1 MTQSPGPFRFP
12 ASHRLS
18 GTLQF
23 AAVFDG
29 KCRKSV
35 GPLTLVARPNALPHN
50 RLGCSVSR
58 RVGTAVKRNRIKRL
72 LREAYRL
79 DQHEWCTRSGSDAS
93 AGRHHRTTVEGLSPD
108 RHIAPVRRRAA
119 APLDPVEAAGI
130 FRARLPGDAGAFHG
144 RALPVRPDV
153 QPVHDRRHP
162 QIRPMARHVARPQTH
177 RPLPPLGRLRP
188 RPGVSVDEES

>member
-79 DQHEWCTRSGSDAS
+79 DQHELPRSYDLVVIVHPHDTLSLDEY
-93 AGRHHRTTVEGLSPD
+93 RTML
-108 RHIAPVRRRAA
+108 
-119 APLDPVEAAGI
+119 
-130 FRARLPGDAGAFHG
+130 AGACRMVHQEWQRRQRRQKPPHDSG
-144 RALPVRPDV
+144 RVEP
-153 QPVHDRRHP
+153 
-162 QIRPMARHVARPQTH
+162 
-177 RPLPPLGRLRP
+177 
-188 RPGVSVDEES
+188 